1 MATYPT
7 VCKREVIETSELY
20 MLQYADADVE
30 LPYFGQIWGASRW
43 LSSVVASLE
52 LKQKRI
58 LEIGCGLAMPSLL
71 AAKHGA
77 ICTALDIHE
86 DCEEFLIENIKRNHL
101 TGRIKFIQTDWREF
115 DVSGVEFDLVIA
127 SDVLYAKGQAE
138 SLEQLLSR
146 VLTERNSAII
156 VDPSREYVE
165 HFSDLLKSRQY
176 QLERRNQF
184 IKSVKYVDMRVR
196 KAN

>member
-1 MATYPT
+1 
-7 VCKREVIETSELY
+7 